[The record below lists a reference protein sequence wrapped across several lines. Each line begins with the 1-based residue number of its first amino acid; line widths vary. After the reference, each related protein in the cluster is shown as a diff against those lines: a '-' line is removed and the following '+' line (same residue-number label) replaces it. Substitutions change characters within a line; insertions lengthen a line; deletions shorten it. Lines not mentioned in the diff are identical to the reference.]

1 MSERHPSVAHLCA
14 VDPRL
19 AEFIGRCPED
29 RHFRLLASEATV
41 FEALM
46 EAIIYQQLAGKAAKA
61 ILEKV
66 KSKFHVGGPEK
77 VTRHGAGLPFP
88 TPQQVVEAT
97 EELLR
102 SGGLSRNKMLAVK
115 DLAAKVLDG
124 TVPDMATLRT
134 MPEEEIIERLT
145 QVRGIGRWTV
155 EMLLIFDIGRMDVWP
170 VDDYGVRQ
178 GYTRLFRKR
187 ELVKPKVLMK
197 LGEKWRPYRSVAAWY
212 MWRVVEMEPKKRSQV
227 AGRKSQAKSKSSVIS
242 RQSSA
247 KTKTKSSAKKSSVIS
262 NQSSVKAKSKATAT
276 KKRAAS
282 AR

>member
-1 MSERHPSVAHLCA
+1 MPERHPAIAHLCGI
-14 VDPRL
+14 DPRL

-29 RHFRLLASEATV
+29 RHFRLLTSEATV

-66 KSKFHVGGPEK
+66 KSKFHVPGPDK
-77 VTRHGAGLPFP
+77 VTRHGKGLPFP
-88 TPQQVVEAT
+88 TPQQVVDAP

-155 EMLLIFDIGRMDVWP
+155 EMLLIFDIGRLDVWP

-178 GYTRLFRKR
+178 GFTRLYRKR

-212 MWRVVEMEPKKRSQV
+212 MWRAVEMEPKKKTSV
-227 AGRKSQAKSKSSVIS
+227 ANKKGASKKTKVVARKKKAAAKSKKAS
-242 RQSSA
+242 R
-247 KTKTKSSAKKSSVIS
+247 
-262 NQSSVKAKSKATAT
+262 SK
-276 KKRAAS
+276 
-282 AR
+282 

>member
-1 MSERHPSVAHLCA
+1 MPERHPSIAHLCGI
-14 VDPRL
+14 DPRL
-19 AEFIGRCPED
+19 AEFIGRCPDD
-29 RHFRLLASEATV
+29 RHFRVLASEATV

-66 KSKFHVGGPEK
+66 KSKFHVPGPDK
-77 VTRHGAGLPFP
+77 VTRHGKGLPFP
-88 TPQQVVEAT
+88 TPQQVVEAP

-102 SGGLSRNKMLAVK
+102 SGGLSRAKMLAVK

-134 MPEEEIIERLT
+134 MEEEEIIERLT
-145 QVRGIGRWTV
+145 EVRGIGRWTV
-155 EMLLIFDIGRMDVWP
+155 EMLLIFDIGRLDVLP

-178 GYTRLFRKR
+178 GYTRLYRKR

-197 LGEKWRPYRSVAAWY
+197 LGEKWKPYRSVAAWY
-212 MWRVVEMEPKKRSQV
+212 MWRAVEMEPKKKSRV
-227 AGRKSQAKSKSSVIS
+227 AGRKSQENARAKSSVAG
-242 RQSSA
+242 RQSSEKA
-247 KTKTKSSAKKSSVIS
+247 KASA
-262 NQSSVKAKSKATAT
+262 KAKSKITGT
-276 KKRAAS
+276 KKKAAS

>member
-1 MSERHPSVAHLCA
+1 MPDARHPAIAHLCS

-19 AEFIGRCPED
+19 AELIARCPED

-66 KSKFHVGGPEK
+66 KSKFHVPGPEK
-77 VTRHGAGLPFP
+77 VTRHGKGLPFP
-88 TPQQVVEAT
+88 TPQQVLDVP

-102 SGGLSRNKMLAVK
+102 SGGLSRAKMLAVK

-124 TVPDMATLRT
+124 TVPDMATIRT
-134 MPEEEIIERLT
+134 MSEDEIIERLT

-155 EMLLIFDIGRMDVWP
+155 EMLLIFDIGRLDVLP

-178 GYTRLFRKR
+178 GYTRLYRKR

-212 MWRVVEMEPKKRSQV
+212 MWRAVEMEPKKKT
-227 AGRKSQAKSKSSVIS
+227 AAAKKKT
-242 RQSSA
+242 A
-247 KTKTKSSAKKSSVIS
+247 AKKTKAAAKKKKKSA
-262 NQSSVKAKSKATAT
+262 AKSKA
-276 KKRAAS
+276 AS
-282 AR
+282 ASK

>member
-1 MSERHPSVAHLCA
+1 MSEARHPSIAHLCGI
-14 VDPRL
+14 DPRL

-29 RHFRLLASEATV
+29 RHFRLLTSEATV

-66 KSKFHVGGPEK
+66 KSKFHVPGPDK
-77 VTRHGAGLPFP
+77 ITRHGKGLPFP
-88 TPQQVVEAT
+88 TPQQVVDAP

-155 EMLLIFDIGRMDVWP
+155 EMLLIFDIGRLDVWP

-178 GYTRLFRKR
+178 GFTRLYRKR
-187 ELVKPKVLMK
+187 ELVKPNVLMK

-212 MWRVVEMEPKKRSQV
+212 MWRAVEMEPKKKTSV
-227 AGRKSQAKSKSSVIS
+227 ANKKGASKKTKVVARKKKKDAAKSKKASS
-242 RQSSA
+242 
-247 KTKTKSSAKKSSVIS
+247 
-262 NQSSVKAKSKATAT
+262 SK
-276 KKRAAS
+276 
-282 AR
+282 

>member
-1 MSERHPSVAHLCA
+1 MPDRHPAIAHLTA
-14 VDPRL
+14 IDPRL
-19 AEFIGRCPED
+19 ADLVARVPED
-29 RHFRLLASEATV
+29 RQFRLMSSEATV
-41 FEALM
+41 FEALF

-66 KSKFHVGGPEK
+66 KSKFHVAGPEK

-88 TPQQVVEAT
+88 TPQQVVDAP

-115 DLAAKVLDG
+115 GLAAKVLDG
-124 TVPDMATLRT
+124 TVPDMRT
-134 MPEEEIIERLT
+134 IRSMSEEEIIERLT

-155 EMLLIFDIGRMDVWP
+155 EMLLIFDIGRLDVLP

-178 GYTRLFRKR
+178 GFTRLYRKR

-197 LGEKWRPYRSVAAWY
+197 LGEKWKPYRSVAAWY
-212 MWRVVEMEPKKRSQV
+212 MWRACELEPKKKAQ
-227 AGRKSQAKSKSSVIS
+227 KSKSRAKAKSSGIS
-242 RQSSA
+242 GQSSA
-247 KTKTKSSAKKSSVIS
+247 KAKG
-262 NQSSVKAKSKATAT
+262 KATAT
-276 KKRAAS
+276 KKKAAS

>member
-1 MSERHPSVAHLCA
+1 MSEVRHPSIAHLCGI
-14 VDPRL
+14 DPRL

-29 RHFRLLASEATV
+29 RHFRLLTSEATV

-66 KSKFHVGGPEK
+66 KSKFHVPGPDK
-77 VTRHGAGLPFP
+77 ITRHGKGLPFP
-88 TPQQVVEAT
+88 TPQQVLEAP

-155 EMLLIFDIGRMDVWP
+155 EMLLIFDIGRLDVWP

-178 GYTRLFRKR
+178 GFTRLYRKR

-212 MWRVVEMEPKKRSQV
+212 MWRVVELEPKKRS
-227 AGRKSQAKSKSSVIS
+227 SVVG

-247 KTKTKSSAKKSSVIS
+247 RAKAKAKSSAKNTSSG
-262 NQSSVKAKSKATAT
+262 KAKSKITGT
-276 KKRAAS
+276 KKKAAS

>member
-1 MSERHPSVAHLCA
+1 MPERHPSIAHLCGI
-14 VDPRL
+14 DLRL

-29 RHFRLLASEATV
+29 RHFRLLTSEATV

-66 KSKFHVGGPEK
+66 KSKFHVPGPDK
-77 VTRHGAGLPFP
+77 ITRHGKGLPFP
-88 TPQQVVEAT
+88 TPQQVLEAP

-155 EMLLIFDIGRMDVWP
+155 EMLLIFDIGRLDVWP

-178 GYTRLFRKR
+178 GFTRLYRKR

-212 MWRVVEMEPKKRSQV
+212 MWRVVELEPKKLQV
-227 AGRKSQAKSKSSVIS
+227 ASRKSQAKARAKSSVVG

-247 KTKTKSSAKKSSVIS
+247 RAKAKAKSSVKKT
-262 NQSSVKAKSKATAT
+262 SSGKAKSKITGT
-276 KKRAAS
+276 KKKAAS